1 MTEFEPQRECPR
13 WDKCSVNHCPLDP
26 FQDDRLSDPADKEQ
40 KCTIAKTI
48 RVRIGS
54 KYPDLL
60 PMGGLKP
67 SEHAAAKRFANL
79 SVAARAELA
88 KKGREAL
95 IRHSKDKSTKTNDV

>member
-1 MTEFEPQRECPR
+1 MTSIEPQLECPR

-26 FQDDRLSDPADKEQ
+26 FQDDRLADPGDKEQ

-67 SEHAAAKRFANL
+67 REYAGAKAFANLPAAAK
-79 SVAARAELA
+79 AELA
-88 KKGREAL
+88 RKGADRLRAM
-95 IRHSKDKSTKTNDV
+95 RQGQNGQNP